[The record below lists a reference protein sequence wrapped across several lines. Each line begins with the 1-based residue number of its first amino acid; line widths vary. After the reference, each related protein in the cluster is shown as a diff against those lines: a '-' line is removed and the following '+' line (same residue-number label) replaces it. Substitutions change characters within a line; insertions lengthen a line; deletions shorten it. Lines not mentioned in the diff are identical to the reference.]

1 MRYILSAFLLLTLTS
16 FTACTSLSKDKQDL
30 RPANELY
37 NEAMVEIKDQNYE
50 KAIKLLE
57 TLQSRYPYGRYA
69 QQALMEVAY
78 ANFKLSEPDPALSAT
93 DRFIKQYPNSPNLDY
108 VYYLKGLINFNDNAG
123 FFSRL
128 SHQDPAERD
137 PQTLR
142 DSFNAFRDLV
152 ERFPDS
158 RYAADARLRMQFLLN
173 TLSRSDIRVASYYL
187 RRGAYIAAINRANS
201 VLKQFPQTR
210 QTRDALQIM
219 VLSYNAM
226 GMNDLRDDTQRV
238 LDLNVAKDG
247 IKPSI
252 EATLRPSGSWW
263 QFWL

>member
-1 MRYILSAFLLLTLTS
+1 MRTILTS
-16 FTACTSLSKDKQDL
+16 FLLFTLISLSACSSTPKQDL

-37 NEAMVEIKDQNYE
+37 AEARVEMEELNYE
-50 KAIKLLE
+50 KTIKLLE

-69 QQALMEVAY
+69 QQALMEIAY
-78 ANFKLSEPDPALSAT
+78 ANYKQNEPDAALSAA
-93 DRFIKQYPNSPNLDY
+93 DRFIKQFPNSSSLDY
-108 VYYLKGLINFNDNAG
+108 IYYLKGLINFNDNAG

-128 SHQDPAERD
+128 SRQDPAERD

-142 DSFNAFRDLV
+142 DSFDSFRELLA
-152 ERFPDS
+152 RFPDS
-158 RYAADARLRMQFLLN
+158 RYAEDARLRMQFLIN
-173 TLSRSDIRVASYYL
+173 TLSRSDIHIASYYL
-187 RRGAYIAAINRANS
+187 RRGAYIAAVNRANK
-201 VLKQFPQTR
+201 VLKEFPQTR

-219 VLSYNAM
+219 VLAYNAM
-226 GMNDLRDDTQRV
+226 GENTLRDDAQRV

-252 EATLRPSGSWW
+252 SNTLESSGSWW